1 MQAAADACTDVFAIA
16 VHLML
21 RLPATA
27 AFSCLTMLSAAG
39 AALLLLQV
47 SGIMMNEYT
56 GADVTEKLH
65 EEQWL
70 TQLQETAR
78 EGSDRAVGSHTDSGS
93 SSSSSEGAAAASA
106 GGEEVLKAA
115 AKDSLASGGQG
126 TFVAAAAAAGQ
137 QEGPEGSSSTGKE
150 VQQEKAAAAAAVKER
165 GSNDQRLHHRPRQ
178 LLRGLARGL
187 QQFQQQLEQR
197 LHLPRQ

>member
-56 GADVTEKLH
+56 GADATEKLH

-78 EGSDRAVGSHTDSGS
+78 EGSDRAVGSHTDSG

-137 QEGPEGSSSTGKE
+137 QEGPEGSSSTGKD